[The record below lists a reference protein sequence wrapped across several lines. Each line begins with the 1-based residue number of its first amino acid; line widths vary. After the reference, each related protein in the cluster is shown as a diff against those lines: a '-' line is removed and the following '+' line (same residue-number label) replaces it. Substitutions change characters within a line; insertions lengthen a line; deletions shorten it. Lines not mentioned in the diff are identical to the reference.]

1 MGRKKVSIY
10 QKIQIAAL
18 LEAGISY
25 KNIRNQL
32 GVSNGC
38 ISNVAKKA
46 KLKLP
51 LENRPGQ
58 GRKKSTTTKEDR
70 YLLTLMKKDRTKS
83 SRELAPEWNMANG
96 KAVSPQTVR
105 RRLLNA
111 GYSSY
116 RTKRKPYRKPTHC
129 SLRLKFAKKYSE
141 WNFNDWKNV
150 IFSDESHFEVFNRK
164 NRSYVRRLPSESDR
178 PFNFQPRIQGGG
190 GSVSV
195 WGVMTAKGLGP
206 LVFYDG
212 RMNGDNYI
220 SLMKSNLLP

>member
-38 ISNVAKKA
+38 IINVAKKT
-46 KLKLP
+46 KLKLS
-51 LENRPGQ
+51 LENRLGQ

-70 YLLTLMKKDRTKS
+70 YLLTLMKEDHTTS
-83 SRELAPEWNMANG
+83 SRELAPERNMANG

-111 GYSSY
+111 GYRSY
-116 RTKRKPYRKPTHC
+116 RTK
-129 SLRLKFAKKYSE
+129 
-141 WNFNDWKNV
+141 
-150 IFSDESHFEVFNRK
+150 
-164 NRSYVRRLPSESDR
+164 
-178 PFNFQPRIQGGG
+178 
-190 GSVSV
+190 
-195 WGVMTAKGLGP
+195 
-206 LVFYDG
+206 
-212 RMNGDNYI
+212 
-220 SLMKSNLLP
+220 